1 MARTTVRQLAEM
13 KERGER
19 IPMITAY
26 DYTTAALADSAGI
39 PVVLVGDSLGMVV
52 LGYESTIPVTME
64 DIIHHTRM
72 VVRGNRNSLIVADL
86 PFMTYQVEP
95 AQALRNA
102 ARLLQEGGAH
112 TVKLEGGES
121 IAPTIRRIVDCD
133 IPVMAHIGVTP
144 QSVNAFG
151 GYRVRGRSVEQ
162 ARQLVRDALAVE
174 AAGAYAVVL
183 ELVPAPWQSSS
194 HSGLPSQPS
203 ASAPVQAVTARCRCS
218 TICSGC
224 SPTSF
229 PGTPGGMPSWPRR
242 SAKPF
247 PNTPRT
253 FATVPSPRPPR
264 AFPWTKVSWTN
275 WGIYSDLPADAST
288 CEKKRRARSARRCCC
303 PWAAWNMPEP

>member
-1 MARTTVRQLAEM
+1 MAKTTVRQLAEM
-13 KERGER
+13 KKRGER

-26 DYTTAALADSAGI
+26 DYPTAGLADAAGI

-72 VVRGNRNSLIVADL
+72 VVRGNKNSLIVADL

-112 TVKLEGGES
+112 TVKLEGGERV
-121 IAPTIRRIVDCD
+121 APTIRHIVTCD

-162 ARQLVRDALAVE
+162 ARQIVRDALAVE

-183 ELVPAPWQSSS
+183 ELVPAPLARFITDRLTIPTIGIGAGPGCDGQVQVL
-194 HSGLPSQPS
+194 HDMLGLFTDFVPRH
-203 ASAPVQAVTARCRCS
+203 ARRYANLAQAISEAFTQYADDVR
-218 TICSGC
+218 GG
-224 SPTSF
+224 SF
-229 PGTPGGMPSWPRR
+229 PTAAESFTLDESILDELG
-242 SAKPF
+242 
-247 PNTPRT
+247 
-253 FATVPSPRPPR
+253 
-264 AFPWTKVSWTN
+264 
-275 WGIYSDLPADAST
+275 DL
-288 CEKKRRARSARRCCC
+288 
-303 PWAAWNMPEP
+303 

>member
-1 MARTTVRQLAEM
+1 MAKTTVRQLAEM

-112 TVKLEGGES
+112 TVKLEGGQN
-121 IAPTIRRIVDCD
+121 IASTIQRIVDCD

-183 ELVPAPWQSSS
+183 ELVPAPLAKFITERLTIPTIGIGAGPGCDGQVQVL
-194 HSGLPSQPS
+194 HDMLGLFTDFVPRH
-203 ASAPVQAVTARCRCS
+203 ARRYAKLAEVIS
-218 TICSGC
+218 EAFSKYAGDVRDG
-224 SPTSF
+224 SF
-229 PGTPGGMPSWPRR
+229 PTAAESFSLDEKILDELG
-242 SAKPF
+242 
-247 PNTPRT
+247 
-253 FATVPSPRPPR
+253 
-264 AFPWTKVSWTN
+264 
-275 WGIYSDLPADAST
+275 DL
-288 CEKKRRARSARRCCC
+288 
-303 PWAAWNMPEP
+303 

>member
-1 MARTTVRQLAEM
+1 MAKTTVRQLAEM

-26 DYTTAALADSAGI
+26 DYTTAALADAAGI

-64 DIIHHTRM
+64 DIIHHTMM
-72 VVRGNRNSLIVADL
+72 VVRGNKNSLIVADL

-112 TVKLEGGES
+112 TVKLEGGEN

-162 ARQLVRDALAVE
+162 ARQIVQDALAVE

-183 ELVPAPWQSSS
+183 ELVPAPLARFITQRLTIPTIGIGAGPGCDGQVQVL
-194 HSGLPSQPS
+194 HDMLGLFTDFVPRHARRYANLAQTISEAFTQY
-203 ASAPVQAVTARCRCS
+203 AVDVRD
-218 TICSGC
+218 G
-224 SPTSF
+224 SF
-229 PGTPGGMPSWPRR
+229 PTAAESFTLDE
-242 SAKPF
+242 S
-247 PNTPRT
+247 
-253 FATVPSPRPPR
+253 
-264 AFPWTKVSWTN
+264 
-275 WGIYSDLPADAST
+275 ILEELEDL
-288 CEKKRRARSARRCCC
+288 
-303 PWAAWNMPEP
+303 

>member
-1 MARTTVRQLAEM
+1 MAKTTVRQLAEM

-26 DYTTAALADSAGI
+26 DYTTAALADAAGI
-39 PVVLVGDSLGMVV
+39 PVILVGDSLGMVV
-52 LGYESTIPVTME
+52 LGYESTMPVTME

-72 VVRGNRNSLIVADL
+72 VVRGNKSSLIIADL

-112 TVKLEGGES
+112 TVKLEGGENV
-121 IAPTIRRIVDCD
+121 APTIRHIVDCD

-162 ARQLVRDALAVE
+162 ARQIVRDALAVE

-183 ELVPAPWQSSS
+183 ELVPAPLARFITDRLTIPTIGIGAGPGCDGQVQVL
-194 HSGLPSQPS
+194 HDMLGLFTDFVPRH
-203 ASAPVQAVTARCRCS
+203 ARRYANLAQAINEAFTQYADDVR
-218 TICSGC
+218 GG
-224 SPTSF
+224 SF
-229 PGTPGGMPSWPRR
+229 PTAAESFTLDESILNELG
-242 SAKPF
+242 
-247 PNTPRT
+247 
-253 FATVPSPRPPR
+253 
-264 AFPWTKVSWTN
+264 
-275 WGIYSDLPADAST
+275 DL
-288 CEKKRRARSARRCCC
+288 
-303 PWAAWNMPEP
+303 